1 MGHFYADDEERNL
14 LSKWGKKCYFS
25 WYRAK
30 SFRMNSSISALEGL
44 SRVTPNSVLGKS
56 AWELEMS
63 EPAFP
68 LWEKQ
73 SSDPGTPL
81 LDS

>member
-1 MGHFYADDEERNL
+1 ML
-14 LSKWGKKCYFS
+14 FS

-30 SFRMNSSISALEGL
+30 SSRINSSISALEDL

-56 AWELEMS
+56 VRELEML
-63 EPAFP
+63 ELVFP

-73 SSDPGTPL
+73 SSDPGTSL